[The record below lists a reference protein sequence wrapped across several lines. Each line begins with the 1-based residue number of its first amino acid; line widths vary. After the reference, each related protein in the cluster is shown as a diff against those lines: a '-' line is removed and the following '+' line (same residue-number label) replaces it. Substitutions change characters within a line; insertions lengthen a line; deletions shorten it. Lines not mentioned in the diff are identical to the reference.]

1 MLSLGALAFAA
12 PWALVG
18 LASLPVLWWLLRVM
32 PPRPRRIEFPPTRL
46 LFDIRPK
53 EETPSRTPWWL
64 TLLRLTAAALV
75 ILAAAG
81 PIWNPQTGVGVPLPY
96 STPYQ
101 HGFGN
106 DPNDPTKEDLT
117 EVKQAIAGFRDAGLQ
132 LLNVSLG
139 SPYFNP
145 HIGRPFEKPDDGN
158 YESPEHPLLGVDRHF
173 RIAGELQRAFPDLP
187 MVGTGYSW
195 LQIYAIHAGASN
207 ITDGSIRFFGMGRNA
222 LAYPEFARDALR
234 TGVLDDKRV
243 CRTVTFCTYLM
254 RQKHN
259 ELGQYETGC
268 PPYDKE
274 VYGPIIKLARQTK
287 PK

>member
-1 MLSLGALAFAA
+1 VDIKATHGYLLFELLGAKLRPGKYGGSLENRTRFLRNVLAKIRNEFGHRMLLAMRLGCYEGV
-12 PWALVG
+12 PFQRDPETG
-18 LASLPVLWWLLRVM
+18 L
-32 PPRPRRIEFPPTRL
+32 
-46 LFDIRPK
+46 
-53 EETPSRTPWWL
+53 
-64 TLLRLTAAALV
+64 
-75 ILAAAG
+75 
-81 PIWNPQTGVGVPLPY
+81 GVPLPY
-96 STPYQ
+96 STPYE

-106 DPNDPTKEDLT
+106 DANDPMREDLT
-117 EVKQAIAGFRDAGLQ
+117 EVKQAIAGFREAGLQ

-145 HIGRPFEKPDDGN
+145 HIGRPFEKPDEGN
-158 YESPEHPLLGVDRHF
+158 YESPEHPLVGVDRHF
-173 RIAGELQRAFPDLP
+173 RIAGELQRTFPDLP

-207 ITDGSIRFFGMGRNA
+207 IADGSIRFFGMGRNA

-234 TGVLDDKRV
+234 TGTLDDKRV

-259 ELGQYETGC
+259 ALGQFETGC

-274 VYGPIIKLARQTK
+274 VYGPVIKLARQTK